1 MLMRT
6 MGGFNRIKD
15 GQKFFLMRMIL
26 TYKGQ
31 VSSIAYGGVKTDFR
45 YGTYGRLASKT
56 ETVDNRSFQFSYVYN
71 SKGQLETTTYP
82 NSKSIKY
89 EYANGDLYKIIWQPD
104 QTTVWQKNDEN
115 AKGQVLTTTLGNGV
129 QGTYA
134 YNTIGVSTSIKA
146 AKGTASL
153 LNIGYQNID
162 ARGNIKNRNEQTTS
176 QKRKFHLRQYEPFDN
191 GGRVW

>member
-1 MLMRT
+1 MV
-6 MGGFNRIKD
+6 
-15 GQKFFLMRMIL
+15 L
-26 TYKGQ
+26 T
-31 VSSIAYGGVKTDFR
+31 D
-45 YGTYGRLASKT
+45 LASKT

-82 NSKSIKY
+82 DSKSIKY

-104 QTTVWQKNDEN
+104 ETTVWQKNDEN

-134 YNTIGVSTSIKA
+134 YNTIGVPTSIKA

-176 QKRKFHLRQYEPFDN
+176 QSENFTYDSMNRLTTGVEYGERMEIVCLKLMPELISMRLPIRMPLAVFPLLLMTCCLN
-191 GGRVW
+191 WICL